1 MALGSNLL
9 MLQARDLHPWPWW
22 GVTWLG
28 YKGSAPSANPS
39 VLCVHLPVGQRE
51 AECACLPRGWL
62 GASGAC

>member
-9 MLQARDLHPWPWW
+9 MSQARDLHPWPWW

-39 VLCVHLPVGQRE
+39 VLCVHLPVGQRGRV
-51 AECACLPRGWL
+51 CLS
-62 GASGAC
+62 A